1 MRVYFLLA
9 ILLVP
14 LSASANSN
22 LALLSDTLGLA
33 AIDMRTAD
41 CATLTALST
50 EEKRTFFTM
59 THFMQSPGAL
69 PFVIGPD
76 CSYLGEIQSLAMLDD
91 PKLTIHAQ
99 KEILYFSPLLH
110 SLFVPNTKEQSIAY
124 AIELIGGKEPLE
136 YFLSRRKQVEQK
148 ADTAKD
154 FAQFVQKAQQPQ
166 KVSSSKSS
174 TSTSVDVQSPVRR
187 PVRKASSSES
197 TVALPVAPNGDTRS
211 SSQAIVVTEP
221 TEDTFDTI
229 PTALPEVH
237 PAPPTQVFE
246 EGTDVS
252 IPQVILGIGVIGL
265 LAYVYK
271 RRMTRNLV
279 SQ

>member
-22 LALLSDTLGLA
+22 LARLSDTLGLA

-187 PVRKASSSES
+187 PVRQSSSSES
-197 TVALPVAPNGDTRS
+197 VALPAAPSGTTSSVKALVAP
-211 SSQAIVVTEP
+211 EP
-221 TEDTFDTI
+221 VEDTLDPI
-229 PTALPEVH
+229 QTALPEVLPPP
-237 PAPPTQVFE
+237 PAQVFE

-252 IPQVILGIGVIGL
+252 IPQVILGIGIIGL